1 MARVLRCDRCGHV
14 YEKNETHP
22 NTAGHFRT
30 VISGVCLVTR
40 NYGYVEEMDLCDEC
54 IDKLT
59 QFLGGV
65 ELDEPKCV
73 FLD

>member
-14 YEKNETHP
+14 YEKNDAHP
-22 NTAGHFRT
+22 YKAGGCGT

-40 NYGYVEEMDLCDEC
+40 NDCYVEEMDLCDEC
-54 IDKLT
+54 IEKLT

-65 ELDEPKCV
+65 ELD
-73 FLD
+73 